1 MKFEN
6 KSVMASWNNFQAKH
20 NVTLGNWMTI
30 IIMLIQWYTY
40 GNSFHQ
46 LSYFEFAVYIEWN
59 EKLRTYEIGNESKLQ
74 VEITFKQNIVLYL
87 EIGWSKLSC

>member
-6 KSVMASWNNFQAKH
+6 KCVMASWNNSAAKQ

-46 LSYFEFAVYIEWN
+46 LSYFEFAVYFEWD
-59 EKLRTYEIGNESKLQ
+59 EKLRTYEIGNESNCKL
-74 VEITFKQNIVLYL
+74 K
-87 EIGWSKLSC
+87 